1 VLTGCAGGHTLA
13 RLDAVEVALTDTIAW
28 YSPAVESDRAS
39 LARWRASVGPPLV
52 RASPSASPSPADTIT
67 VVSWNTALG
76 AGDVVKFVTELQR
89 ERKDRPL
96 VLLLQEVYRR
106 GEAVP
111 RTFARNAVFASRLG
125 GALPGGAATDVDAVA
140 AQLGMAAYY
149 VPSMRNG
156 GGRSNEDRG
165 NAILANIPISNLEAI
180 ELPFER
186 QRRVALAA
194 TIEGRTTRGETW
206 RLRVVS
212 THLDN
217 TVARRVWIASE
228 YGRAR
233 QARGLVSWLDGDVPT
248 VLGGDF
254 NTWFGFS
261 DQAFVETKRAFPQT
275 PTDDRRATFLGLLR
289 LDHLFYRLPDGWRAR
304 AARAEHRYGSDHAP
318 LIGTIQF
325 AAEPHSSILSK
336 VR

>member
-1 VLTGCAGGHTLA
+1 MRRLLFLVYAAAVLTGCTGGHTLA
-13 RLDAVEVALTDTIAW
+13 RLDAAGAVLSDTIDW
-28 YSPAVESDRAS
+28 YSPAVESDRLA

-52 RASPSASPSPADTIT
+52 RASSSVRSSADEIM

-76 AGDVVKFVTELQR
+76 AGDVVTFVRQLQL
-89 ERKDRPL
+89 ERRDRPL

-106 GEAVP
+106 GESVP

-125 GALPGGAATDVDAVA
+125 GALPGGAATDIDSIA
-140 AQLGMAAYY
+140 AELGMTAYY

-156 GGRSNEDRG
+156 GGTFDEDRG
-165 NAILANIPISNLEAI
+165 NAILANVALANLEAI

-186 QRRVALAA
+186 QRRVAVAA
-194 TIEGRTTRGETW
+194 TVEGRTTTGSPW

-217 TVARRVWIASE
+217 TVARRAWIGSE

-233 QARGLVSWLDGDVPT
+233 QARGLVSWLEGDTPT

-261 DQAFVETKRAFPQT
+261 DQAFVETRLAFPQT
-275 PTDDRRATFLGLLR
+275 PTDDRRATFLGVLR
-289 LDHLFYRLPDGWRAR
+289 LDHLFYRLPADWRAR
-304 AARAEHRYGSDHAP
+304 ATRAEHRYGSDHAP

-325 AAEPHSSILSK
+325 
-336 VR
+336 R